1 MKDGMSGI
9 LQQVWLGQV
18 IKARK
23 SSIIQAPLLSMSIF
37 WNSEKNCQIR
47 DHPGG
52 VRWWKNWLR
61 SLFKCVRI
69 GQVRK
74 AIKSWKS
81 EARGP
86 PIHSL
91 TCFGKENLKER
102 FLKERPCPN
111 YSRSVVLYL
120 VNDATPIS
128 TKSIASHSPF
138 RTSNTIKMFAWNI
151 LIVLEM
157 FIDCVLRFILVF

>member
-9 LQQVWLGQV
+9 LQQVRLGQV
-18 IKARK
+18 RKAIK
-23 SSIIQAPLLSMSIF
+23 SSIIWPFLLSISIF
-37 WNSEKNCQIR
+37 QNSEKNRQIR
-47 DHPGG
+47 GHLGG

-61 SLFKCVRI
+61 

-91 TCFGKENLKER
+91 TCFGWKFERTVFERTTYLNQDLGSVPNVINTFLAKLKIIIKGQSLTRKLER
-102 FLKERPCPN
+102 KCFYHL
-111 YSRSVVLYL
+111 
-120 VNDATPIS
+120 
-128 TKSIASHSPF
+128 
-138 RTSNTIKMFAWNI
+138 
-151 LIVLEM
+151 
-157 FIDCVLRFILVF
+157 